1 MAFVPLTITMFF
13 VSIID
18 VRVPKDTTSKGIFD
32 NGYNNYNYALMTSV
46 GYIGVIVLFIAIS
59 INIIETKRFVRFGLE
74 GIHANRPF
82 TVGVK
87 LFI

>member
-1 MAFVPLTITMFF
+1 MVFVPLTITMFF
-13 VSIID
+13 VSIIG
-18 VRVPKDTTSKGIFD
+18 VSVPKDTRSKGIFD
-32 NGYNNYNYALMTSV
+32 NGFNNSDYAMMTYA
-46 GYIGVIVLFIAIS
+46 GYIVVIALFIASS

-87 LFI
+87 YFI